1 MPRRHGRNTS
11 LRDLLSEAGMS
22 AAELARN
29 VNRLAAD
36 EGLALRYDRT
46 TVAHWLSG
54 SRPRAPVPQLVAE
67 VLTRSIGRLVGAA
80 ETGLADARAQAADD
94 GPDENRSDPL
104 LRLLALAR
112 TDADP
117 VRRVQLLHLVFRQ
130 RGVPD
135 PDARDT
141 LEVPGP
147 ARLRTGIGGADVQRV
162 RFVTSQFAVGWPRY
176 GGGHARSALASYLG
190 DDIGRLLAQ
199 PAPSAVR
206 RALLSEAAQLVHVLG
221 DMSADA
227 GHQGLAQRYYL
238 IALDVAAGAGD
249 SRTRAITL
257 RAMSVQAVRLTALRY
272 AAGLADAAVT
282 TTMGQ
287 SGDLQAFVLAQR
299 AYVRALAGERR
310 GAYRDLDDAERELG
324 SSTVCDDPFLRY
336 PRAGFAYRKGR
347 ALHLLGDAEPAL
359 DALRYAAGRRPLH
372 QHRTRALSQARL
384 TLVLLEQGRVDE
396 ACDTGRLFTEE
407 HRFLRSHR
415 SSLMLREIRARLMPY
430 RRVPEAAD
438 LLQRLAA
445 LARTTPG
452 P

>member
-1 MPRRHGRNTS
+1 MPRRHGQNVS
-11 LRDLLSEAGMS
+11 LRALLDEAGMN

-29 VNRLAAD
+29 VNRLAAG
-36 EGLALRYDRT
+36 EGLTLHYDRT

-54 SRPRAPVPQLVAE
+54 SRPRDPVPQLVAE
-67 VLTRSIGRLVGAA
+67 VLTRSIGRLISAA
-80 ETGLADARAQAADD
+80 ETGLAGAGSQASGD
-94 GPDENRSDPL
+94 GSDENRADPL
-104 LRLLALAR
+104 LRLMTLAR

-117 VRRVQLLHLVFRQ
+117 VRRVQLVRSVFRR

-135 PDARDT
+135 PETRGA
-141 LEVPGP
+141 PGTP
-147 ARLRTGIGGADVQRV
+147 APTRLRAGISGADVQRV

-176 GGGHARSALASYLG
+176 GGGHARAALASYLG

-199 PAPSAVR
+199 PAPSAER
-206 RALLSEAAQLVHVLG
+206 RALLSAVAQLVHVLG

-249 SRTRAITL
+249 SRTRVITL
-257 RAMSVQAVRLTALRY
+257 RAMSVQAVRLSALRY
-272 AAGLADAAVT
+272 AADLADAAVT
-282 TTMGQ
+282 STTGQ

-299 AYVRALAGERR
+299 AYVRALTGERR
-310 GAYRDLDDAERELG
+310 SAYRDLDDAERQLG
-324 SSTVCDDPFLRY
+324 ASDVRDDPFLRY
-336 PRAGFAYRKGR
+336 PRAGFAYRKGH

-359 DALRYAAGRRPLH
+359 DALRYAAGRRPLYE
-372 QHRTRALSQARL
+372 HRTRALSQARL

-396 ACDTGRLFTEE
+396 ACDTGRLFGEE

-430 RRVPEAAD
+430 QRVPEAAD